1 METAVKHG
9 QTDRDIVKGRES
21 GRGRDRKIDE
31 GKDKERDGC
40 RQ

>member
-1 METAVKHG
+1 METTVKHG
-9 QTDRDIVKGRES
+9 QTDRDIVKES
-21 GRGRDRKIDE
+21 GRGTDRQIDE